1 MTTLRLGMG
10 FKISDF
16 ISLVGR
22 GIGCLIYAMIA
33 AWKFSI
39 VFLGIMPFMSVCI
52 VVLINLV
59 KKYTVIEL
67 TSYGKAGKIAQEV
80 LSSLRT
86 VLAFGSMKKEI
97 EKYNANLTEAEKM
110 STKKGLITGFFTGL
124 ALTLFNCCFA
134 VGLYY
139 GVYLARTE
147 CDTLDPGDIMKSLF
161 LMITATFSIGQGL
174 PFLKVFNFT
183 NKENDFEY

>member
-16 ISLVGR
+16 IVMVGR
-22 GIGCLIYAMIA
+22 GVGCLIYAMIA

-39 VFLGIMPFMSVCI
+39 VFLALMPFMSVCI

-59 KKYTVIEL
+59 KKYTVVEL
-67 TSYGKAGKIAQEV
+67 KSYGHAGKVAQEV

-97 EKYNANLTEAEKM
+97 EKYNVSLTEAEKM
-110 STKKGLITGFFTGL
+110 STKKGFVTGFFTGL
-124 ALTLFNCCFA
+124 AISLFNCCYA
-134 VGLYY
+134 IGLYY
-139 GVYLARTE
+139 GVYLTRTQ
-147 CDTLDPGDIMKSLF
+147 CDKYDPGDIMKSLF
-161 LMITATFSIGQGL
+161 LMITATFSIGQGM
-174 PFLKVFNFT
+174 PFLRVF
-183 NKENDFEY
+183 FEI